1 MRFGVTALD
10 LTGREAAGYNRVRVA
25 TGNMRQRLSVSLVLL
40 MLTSMMSFG
49 IAGGQFTQ
57 SSDSADYTEEN
68 NENSQNFPHPLVNPN
83 PWIEPTLWQRVDAGQ
98 EEVRVTV
105 ISHSLR
111 ELNAW
116 QYKHGQIE
124 NQAGAIDGQTLVVT
138 DPSDGVID
146 HRTFWMNSEL
156 FHKLPGVSGVIGI
169 LDAQN
174 SPDPFDTI
182 PLSDENESPTS
193 VRSGEIHGA
202 TDAWD
207 RGYAGEGIVVAVA
220 DTGIDFA
227 HPDLDGTQARI
238 ADGKQHDG
246 WPMMFDHNSMYYWLV
261 NGQTYPDRNT
271 WYADTS
277 TLDYDNDS
285 DGVLDN
291 SGHIISGVPNSTSGV
306 YHLGEHP
313 DSTLRSQMGGDVPI
327 LVIDSV
333 QSGAYDIVIPDIN
346 RNGNF
351 SDDEWMF

>member
-1 MRFGVTALD
+1 
-10 LTGREAAGYNRVRVA
+10 
-25 TGNMRQRLSVSLVLL
+25 
-40 MLTSMMSFG
+40 MSFG
-49 IAGGQFTQ
+49 IAGDQFTQ

-202 TDAWD
+202 TDAW
-207 RGYAGEGIVVAVA
+207 AVSY
-220 DTGIDFA
+220 
-227 HPDLDGTQARI
+227 TQ
-238 ADGKQHDG
+238 
-246 WPMMFDHNSMYYWLV
+246 L
-261 NGQTYPDRNT
+261 
-271 WYADTS
+271 
-277 TLDYDNDS
+277 TL
-285 DGVLDN
+285 
-291 SGHIISGVPNSTSGV
+291 PTK
-306 YHLGEHP
+306 
-313 DSTLRSQMGGDVPI
+313 
-327 LVIDSV
+327 
-333 QSGAYDIVIPDIN
+333 A
-346 RNGNF
+346 
-351 SDDEWMF
+351 